1 MPLRPFTTTVVGCY
15 SVPRWFE
22 ALRNPEDIQEAQR
35 RSMQAAVMDQE
46 QAGLDI
52 VTSGELHR
60 RVHNRHAPLTSM
72 LNHFW
77 DKLPGFARDVEG
89 DLVLRPRALS
99 ARDPRIVHGVAMC
112 TGPVLY
118 ADLGLVAEF
127 ERVAALARR
136 PEQVKVT
143 VTGPHS
149 LAKFAFDEHYADMR
163 RMMFDLAKV
172 LNQNLRKLAEAGC
185 RHVQLDET
193 ALSGLGVTG
202 DEVDAAVD
210 AIHVAFEG
218 VRAYKWV
225 HVCQGNYAMCDN
237 LDGPL
242 GHRYFDTEEYPADRI
257 CRIACDA
264 LLIEGDMTPRYEG
277 YLRNQQ
283 LALGVA
289 DVQNLHVES
298 AETLADRIV
307 ALAEGWLPR
316 EQTLITSS
324 CGMNHL
330 PREVAFGKL
339 QSIARAKQILC
350 GRVNTASRVS

>member
-22 ALRNPEDIQEAQR
+22 ALHDADDLSEAQERCTQAALADQEA
-35 RSMQAAVMDQE
+35 
-46 QAGLDI
+46 AGIDI

-60 RVHNRHAPLTSM
+60 RANNRHAPLTSM
-72 LNHFW
+72 LNYFW
-77 DKLPGFARDVEG
+77 ERLPGFARDVSG
-89 DLVLRPRALS
+89 DLVVRPRALNP
-99 ARDPRIVHGVAMC
+99 RDPRVVHSVAMC
-112 TGPVLY
+112 TGPVLFG
-118 ADLGLVAEF
+118 DLGLVAEF
-127 ERVAALARR
+127 ERVAGIARH

-149 LAKFAFDEHYADMR
+149 LAAFAFDEYYSDQR
-163 RMMFDLAKV
+163 RLMFDIAKV
-172 LNQNLRKLAEAGC
+172 LNQNLRLLEAAGC
-185 RHVQLDET
+185 GHVQLDET

-202 DEVDAAVD
+202 EEVDAAVE
-210 AIHVAFEG
+210 AIHVALEG
-218 VRAYKWV
+218 LQAYTWV

-237 LDGPL
+237 VDGPL
-242 GHRYFDTEEYPADRI
+242 GHRYFDTEEYPAERI
-257 CRIACDA
+257 CRIDCDA

-277 YLRNQQ
+277 YVRNQQ

-330 PREVAFGKL
+330 PRGVAMGKL
-339 QSIARAKQILC
+339 RAMAGAKAILC
-350 GRVNTASRVS
+350 GRGE

>member
-22 ALRNPEDIQEAQR
+22 ALRNAEDLVDAQW
-35 RSMQAAVMDQE
+35 RSMLGAVMEQQ
-46 QAGLDI
+46 QAGIDI
-52 VTSGELHR
+52 LTSGELHR
-60 RVHNRHAPLTSM
+60 REHNRHAPLTSM
-72 LNHFW
+72 LNYFW
-77 DKLPGFARDVEG
+77 DRLPGFARDVAG
-89 DLVLRPRALS
+89 DLVVRPRDLS
-99 ARDPRIVHGVAMC
+99 PRDPRIVHAVAMC
-112 TGPVLY
+112 TGPVLF

-149 LAKFAFDEHYADMR
+149 LAKFAFDEHYGDTR
-163 RMMFDLAKV
+163 RLMFDIAKV
-172 LNQNLRKLAEAGC
+172 LNQNLRLLAEAGC

-193 ALSGLGVTG
+193 TLSGLGVTG
-202 DEVDAAVD
+202 EEVDAAVD
-210 AIHVAFEG
+210 AIDLVFEG

-225 HVCQGNYAMCDN
+225 HVCQGNYAMCESV
-237 LDGPL
+237 DGPL
-242 GHRYFDTEEYPADRI
+242 GHRYFDTEEYPAERI

-339 QSIARAKQILC
+339 KAMAGAKAILC
-350 GRVNTASRVS
+350 GRVNHATRVS